1 MKKEI
6 KDDISE
12 YIENKEYIANKY
24 IVKCFTVT
32 MIVFTIIFIL
42 NILNIFVIDQELMI
56 KGFVPSLIIY
66 IILRVSANFMS
77 LSDPRTKYF
86 FLTCVI
92 AFFTVTSVFLT
103 YHAVLLPVLPFLY
116 ATLYSSKGLMR
127 YIYAMTVISTF
138 VIVFGGY
145 YFGLCDANMMLLTV
159 SKTANHMNEEFLSLS
174 QVNSNPQ
181 VSLLLFFVVPRCLIY
196 IVFGAIC
203 SSIFKIVSGS
213 VEKAKLSAALE
224 KAKVQAESANVAKTE
239 FLARMS
245 HEIRTPINA
254 ILGMNE
260 MVLRES
266 NESDTRKYAVDIK
279 ESASSLLS
287 LINDILD
294 SSKIESGKMEIIP
307 VEYEISSLINDIYNM
322 VSIKARNKDLELI
335 VDVDTNIPCKYFGDD
350 LRIRQVLINLLTNA
364 VKYTEKGTIT
374 VSISGRRNGDNE
386 ILHFSVKDTG
396 AGIKK
401 EDIEKLFAKFERI
414 EERKN
419 RNIEGTGL
427 GMSITTQLLELMNSK
442 LEVESEYGVGS
453 EFYFDLEQ
461 KIISDKPVGDFRQN
475 INTSYEEKPQKRYIA
490 PDARVL
496 VVDDNSINRKVF
508 SNLLKRTQINVS
520 EADGGESCLR
530 ILADQT
536 FDIVFL
542 DYMMPNMDG
551 VETLHEIRKAGLCTD
566 TPVIMLTANAIKG
579 AKEEF
584 LKEGFSDY
592 LTKPIIPDKLDEM
605 IIKYLSE
612 NKVKEYVAED
622 GEENNIQDEETDMK
636 NIMLPELEEFDFNYS
651 MKLLN
656 SEELVIKVLKDF
668 GNSLE
673 RLPDKLDNLYKGIWN
688 GDEAVET
695 NINEEILA
703 LYRIEVHAL
712 KSTSATVGALLLS
725 KLARILE
732 VAAKDADIKKII
744 SLHPILLDEISKH
757 KKRIDEVF
765 VSEESSQVMEDE
777 HRLIQ
782 YLDMLGECL
791 EECDYN
797 RADVVCEELGK
808 YTYSGQIDELVK
820 TLLDYVMNL
829 EDDEAINTISE
840 LKNLIN
846 KL

>member
-6 KDDISE
+6 KDDILV

-32 MIVFTIIFIL
+32 MIVYTIIFIL
-42 NILNIFVIDQELMI
+42 NMLNIFVIDKELMI

-66 IILRVSANFMS
+66 VILRVSAKFMS
-77 LSDPRTKYF
+77 LSDPKTKYF

-92 AFFTVTSVFLT
+92 MFFTITSVFLT

-116 ATLYSSKGLMR
+116 ATLYSSKSTMR
-127 YIYAMTVISTF
+127 YIYIMTVVSTF
-138 VIVFGGY
+138 AIVFGGY
-145 YFGLCDANMMLLTV
+145 YFGLCDANMMLLTTSTV
-159 SKTANHMNEEFLSLS
+159 ANHMNEEFLNVS

-181 VSLLLFFVVPRCLIY
+181 LSLLLFFVVPRCLIY

-203 SSIFKIVSGS
+203 SSIFKIVSES
-213 VEKAKLSAALE
+213 VEKAKLSAELE
-224 KAKVQAESANVAKTE
+224 KAKFEAESANVAKSE

-266 NESDTRKYAVDIK
+266 NEIDTRKYAVDIK

-307 VEYEISSLINDIYNM
+307 VEYEISSLVNDVYNM
-322 VSIKARNKDLELI
+322 ISVKAGNKDLELI
-335 VDVDTNIPCKYFGDD
+335 VDVDENIPCKYFGDD
-350 LRIRQVLINLLTNA
+350 LRIRQVLINLMTNA

-374 VSISGRRNGDNE
+374 FSVSGKRDGDNE
-386 ILHFSVKDTG
+386 ILRFSVKDTG
-396 AGIKK
+396 AGIKD

-414 EERKN
+414 EEKKN

-427 GMSITTQLLELMNSK
+427 GMSITTQLLELMNSG

-453 EFYFDLEQ
+453 EFYFFIEQ
-461 KIISDKPVGDFRQN
+461 KIICDKPVGDFRQN
-475 INTSYEEKPQKRYIA
+475 INTSYEEKPKKRYIA
-490 PDARVL
+490 PDAKVL

-508 SNLLKRTQINVS
+508 SNLLKRTRINVQ

-530 ILADQT
+530 ILAQQT

-551 VETLHEIRKAGLCTD
+551 VETLHEIRKAGLCGD
-566 TPVIMLTANAIKG
+566 TPIIMLTANAIKG

-584 LKEGFSDY
+584 LNEGFTDY
-592 LTKPIIPDKLDEM
+592 LTKPIIPNKLDDM
-605 IIKYLSE
+605 ITKYLPGD
-612 NKVKEYVAED
+612 KVNECD
-622 GEENNIQDEETDMK
+622 DDNEEHEADDVIKTDT
-636 NIMLPELEEFDFNYS
+636 LPELEEFDFEFS
-651 MKLLN
+651 MRLLK
-656 SEELVIKVLKDF
+656 SEDLVLKVLKDF
-668 GNSLE
+668 ERSLE
-673 RLPDKLDNLYKGIWN
+673 SLPDKLEDLYKQIWN
-688 GDEAVET
+688 DGEG
-695 NINEEILA
+695 NIENVNMEKLG

-712 KSTSATVGALLLS
+712 KSTAATVGALLLS
-725 KLARILE
+725 KLARLLE
-732 VAAKDADIKKII
+732 VAAIEADTAKIR
-744 SLHPILLDEISKH
+744 SLHPILLDEMSKH
-757 KKRIDEVF
+757 RQRINEVL
-765 VSEESSQVMEDE
+765 VKEEPEQTMEDE
-777 HRLIQ
+777 SQLIQ

-797 RADVVCEELGK
+797 RADVVCEELRK
-808 YTYSGQIDELVK
+808 YTFSSQIGELIK
-820 TLLDYVMNL
+820 TLLEQVMNL
-829 EDDEAINTISE
+829 EDDDAINTIGE

-846 KL
+846 KSN